1 ILALSTVLQAREGI
15 PVVPTSQ
22 FAKPLNQAIIKGTP
36 VSIAVRTQVPVLIP
50 GGKKK
55 KENQIFISWMG
66 VNGAIGYNIYRK
78 DVKNKPI
85 NPKPITSITDGN
97 TIQNIIRIDSEEWP
111 AIKQALGISDPSQFF
126 YDPPVSIQMQGNQLS
141 SSLQTNTGINN
152 NSNMALNPNI
162 PSQPIQ
168 PIQPLNQSSGVQ
180 LINTNPVVIGQNL
193 QPVIPG
199 QQISNRALTR
209 WALAQLY
216 ASVAQV
222 MGLGYLDTFDLD
234 EGNKYEYE
242 VRAIMNAP
250 SGLGKHNK
258 PLITYD
264 EMRLTTEPVEV
275 KCEDSRKQ
283 LPAAKEF
290 TIYEGDQYIEILWPK
305 DQTVLAYDIR
315 KTDDNN
321 VFKKLNIMPITS
333 IYKAP
338 TSIPAKVLDTPV
350 LENND
355 PNNPYKTPDHKNI
368 KPMSYYIDQTIM
380 NPGDPKSNPPGK
392 SFYSLSAHQLQ
403 DL

>member
-1 ILALSTVLQAREGI
+1 MNRKISLIVIIGILALSTVLQAREEI
-15 PVVPTSQ
+15 PVVLTSQ

-36 VSIAVRTQVPVLIP
+36 VSTAIRTQVPVVIP

-85 NPKPITSITDGN
+85 NPKPIAPITDGN
-97 TIQNIIRIDSEEWP
+97 AIQNIIRIDSEEWP
-111 AIKQALGISDPSQFF
+111 AIKQALGISGPSQFF
-126 YDPPVSIQMQGNQLS
+126 YDPPISIQMQGNQLS
-141 SSLQTNTGINN
+141 SSFQTNTGINN
-152 NSNMALNPNI
+152 NSNMTLNPNI
-162 PSQPIQ
+162 PNQPV
-168 PIQPLNQSSGVQ
+168 QPLNQSSGVQ
-180 LINTNPVVIGQNL
+180 LINTNPVVTGQNL

-199 QQISNRALTR
+199 QQISNRTLTR

-222 MGLGYLDTFDLD
+222 MGLGYLDNFDLN

-242 VRAIMNAP
+242 VRAVMNAP
-250 SGLGKHNK
+250 LGLGKNK
-258 PLITYD
+258 KPVIIYD

-283 LPAAKEF
+283 LPTAKEF

-315 KTDDNN
+315 KADDNN

-333 IYKAP
+333 VYKAP
-338 TSIPAKVLDTPV
+338 A
-350 LENND
+350 
-355 PNNPYKTPDHKNI
+355 
-368 KPMSYYIDQTIM
+368 
-380 NPGDPKSNPPGK
+380 G
-392 SFYSLSAHQLQ
+392 
-403 DL
+403 